1 MRLPSTFVELCRTIL
16 IFAYCFYN
24 IHMLQCHHKLTM
36 LFSTKAK
43 NPRTAFR
50 GFFYS
55 VLLWRLNPQAGHRL
69 FITIQPFD
77 DVTAGS
83 IFLPSFTTP
92 VFLLRL
98 RRLSSTFSVNSHL
111 TVLRHTPKAESM
123 LAGSTENQASVHF
136 RKWENPETQPRFP
149 DGVPSY
155 KKTTTNT
162 HKKGRSGYS
171 PFLPFLISFIFFLFF
186 YFLIF
191 YLQNFDSFSFSS
203 RYLHSLACT
212 NSGTSSIFSGLS
224 FPSIICTYS

>member
-55 VLLWRLNPQAGHRL
+55 VLLWRLNPQANGRIRKRSPDFQMGFCHIRRQPPTPTKRQVRIFSFPAISHIFYLL
-69 FITIQPFD
+69 F
-77 DVTAGS
+77 
-83 IFLPSFTTP
+83 
-92 VFLLRL
+92 
-98 RRLSSTFSVNSHL
+98 
-111 TVLRHTPKAESM
+111 
-123 LAGSTENQASVHF
+123 
-136 RKWENPETQPRFP
+136 
-149 DGVPSY
+149 
-155 KKTTTNT
+155 
-162 HKKGRSGYS
+162 
-171 PFLPFLISFIFFLFF
+171 
-186 YFLIF
+186 IF
-191 YLQNFDSFSFSS
+191 YLQNFDSFNFSS

>member
-1 MRLPSTFVELCRTIL
+1 MTLPSTFVELCRTIL

-55 VLLWRLNPQAGHRL
+55 VLLWRLNPQANGRIRERSPDFQMGFCHIKR
-69 FITIQPFD
+69 QPP
-77 DVTAGS
+77 TPTKKAGPD
-83 IFLPSFTTP
+83 I
-92 VFLLRL
+92 LLSCHFSYL
-98 RRLSSTFSVNSHL
+98 LSS
-111 TVLRHTPKAESM
+111 
-123 LAGSTENQASVHF
+123 
-136 RKWENPETQPRFP
+136 
-149 DGVPSY
+149 
-155 KKTTTNT
+155 
-162 HKKGRSGYS
+162 
-171 PFLPFLISFIFFLFF
+171 F
-186 YFLIF
+186 YFFIF

>member
-1 MRLPSTFVELCRTIL
+1 MTLPSTFVELCRTIL

-55 VLLWRLNPQAGHRL
+55 VLLWRLNPQANGRIRERSPDFQMGFCHIKR
-69 FITIQPFD
+69 QPP
-77 DVTAGS
+77 TPTKKAG
-83 IFLPSFTTP
+83 
-92 VFLLRL
+92 
-98 RRLSSTFSVNSHL
+98 
-111 TVLRHTPKAESM
+111 
-123 LAGSTENQASVHF
+123 
-136 RKWENPETQPRFP
+136 P
-149 DGVPSY
+149 D
-155 KKTTTNT
+155 
-162 HKKGRSGYS
+162 
-171 PFLPFLISFIFFLFF
+171 ISFPAISHIFYLLF
-186 YFLIF
+186 IF

-224 FPSIICTYS
+224 LPSIICTYS